1 VIIKSIGWLAVLA
14 LLIASV
20 FLLYYKSL
28 DPCEWMTQ
36 EMSRNAGLPME
47 GLGRLV
53 APAMSTG
60 ECAQNWLDALL
71 DSPDDIRTN

>member
-1 VIIKSIGWLAVLA
+1 MIIKSIGWLAVIA
-14 LLIASV
+14 VLIASG

-53 APAMSTG
+53 APALSTG
-60 ECAQNWLDALL
+60 SCARNWLDAVFETPV
-71 DSPDDIRTN
+71 DAS